1 MKAES
6 VIREG
11 KPAAEHSAAEYG
23 FGGRLSE
30 EFPSQVIVD
39 VTEVCNLACVHCPHP
54 TFKLSEHYGARYLD
68 PDLNV
73 KLVDEIRD
81 YGPGGAQYIRYTS
94 DGEPLIHPKGY
105 EMIEY
110 AVRNSGVFVTITTN
124 GTIMNEKRTRR
135 LLEAG
140 VHMVDIS
147 LDAFSDDVYSR
158 VRVGGD
164 LKVTRANVQ
173 RLLQWRNEAG
183 TGTKVVVSFV
193 EQKLNTHEVADFK
206 SFWED
211 QGADSVVIRR
221 QHSVAGAV
229 IDISR
234 LLHEKN
240 KGIPR
245 RPCVYPWE
253 RIVLNPRGHLSFC
266 PADWV
271 RGSELADFRSTTVR
285 ETWNGPKYTA
295 LRRAHMTNEYANH
308 GFCGQC
314 PDWAEVRWP
323 HQGRAYADMI
333 LEFKGAN

>member
-1 MKAES
+1 MKSEATTLAPP
-6 VIREG
+6 
-11 KPAAEHSAAEYG
+11 PAGIAHPEYG
-23 FGGRLSE
+23 FGGRLTE
-30 EFPSQVIVD
+30 GFPSQIIVD
-39 VTEVCNLACVHCPHP
+39 ITEVCNLACVHCPHP
-54 TFKLSEHYGARYLD
+54 AFKLSEHYGARYLE
-68 PDLNV
+68 PELNQ
-73 KLVDEIRD
+73 KLVDEVRA

-110 AVRNSGVFVTITTN
+110 AVKNSGVFVTITTN

-140 VHMVDIS
+140 VHMIDIS
-147 LDAFSDDVYSR
+147 LDAFSNDTYAK

-164 LKVTRANVQ
+164 LDVTRANVQ
-173 RLLQWRNEAG
+173 RLIKWRTEAG
-183 TGTKVVVSFV
+183 SGTKVVVSFV
-193 EQKLNTHEVADFK
+193 EQKQNAHEVEAFK
-206 SFWED
+206 SFWEGE
-211 QGADSVVIRR
+211 GADFVVIRR

-234 LLHEKN
+234 ILHERN
-240 KGIPR
+240 KKIAR

-253 RIVLNPRGHLSFC
+253 RIVLNPRGHISFC

-271 RGSELADFRSTTVR
+271 RGSELVDFRTNTLQD
-285 ETWNGPKYTA
+285 TWNGPKYKA
-295 LRRAHMTNEYANH
+295 LREAHLTNQYQNH

-323 HQGRAYADMI
+323 HEGRAYADMI
-333 LEFKGAN
+333 LEFKGQS